1 NMYSLFLAKKY
12 AYGESFILN
21 NADLAIDSNIIEKI
35 CESPFSDLIAVDVG
49 VFNEESMK
57 VTVNDDNKVSNIS
70 KLIDE
75 KESVGCSIDFYKF
88 SKDSSKIFFDEIER
102 IVLRE
107 NNKKDWTEIAMQR
120 LFIDRKMKFD
130 VLDIS
135 GCSWVEID
143 NYADLALADKIFS
156 QKNKKISDYKCY
168 CFDLDGTVYVGREPI
183 KEVIDEINSLKKSGK
198 LIRFI
203 SNNSSKCKSEYVNKL
218 KNYGIDVSTE
228 DIKISSDS
236 VIDFLNKE
244 QAKKI
249 YVVGTKSLQKNIID
263 AGFEICSHE
272 PDFIVLGYDTELT
285 YSKLVTACRLI
296 NCGVDYIATHCDVFC
311 PSENGPIPDIGTVV
325 TMLEMTTGRKPY
337 RVFGKPNPD
346 LLNLILNEDRL
357 EKDDLLMIGD
367 RIYTDIQM
375 AENTGIDSVLVLT
388 GDTKREDIEDS
399 SVKPTY
405 ILQHFSQ

>member
-1 NMYSLFLAKKY
+1 M
-12 AYGESFILN
+12 
-21 NADLAIDSNIIEKI
+21 
-35 CESPFSDLIAVDVG
+35 
-49 VFNEESMK
+49 
-57 VTVNDDNKVSNIS
+57 
-70 KLIDE
+70 
-75 KESVGCSIDFYKF
+75 
-88 SKDSSKIFFDEIER
+88 
-102 IVLRE
+102 
-107 NNKKDWTEIAMQR
+107 
-120 LFIDRKMKFD
+120 
-130 VLDIS
+130 
-135 GCSWVEID
+135 
-143 NYADLALADKIFS
+143 
-156 QKNKKISDYKCY
+156 
-168 CFDLDGTVYVGREPI
+168 
-183 KEVIDEINSLKKSGK
+183 
-198 LIRFI
+198 
-203 SNNSSKCKSEYVNKL
+203 
-218 KNYGIDVSTE
+218 
-228 DIKISSDS
+228 
-236 VIDFLNKE
+236 
-244 QAKKI
+244 
-249 YVVGTKSLQKNIID
+249 
-263 AGFEICSHE
+263 
-272 PDFIVLGYDTELT
+272 LGYDTELT